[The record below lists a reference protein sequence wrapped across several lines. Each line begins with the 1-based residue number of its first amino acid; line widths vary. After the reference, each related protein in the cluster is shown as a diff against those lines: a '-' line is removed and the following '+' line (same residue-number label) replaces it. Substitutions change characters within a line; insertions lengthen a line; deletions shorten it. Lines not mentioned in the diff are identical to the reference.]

1 MRRDPALL
9 RAGHGLAGLAAVALG
24 VVAATGAAAAPQ
36 APPAAAA
43 SQLPAVSRQPHT
55 AAVAPFANLSDN
67 PDDDWIAAG
76 IAETVATDLEQLPAF
91 TVVAREAFAAAYG
104 AGASPGT
111 RPGPAGGRAREV
123 ARALGAS
130 RLVAGG
136 FQRLGGQLRITA
148 SVVDAGTG
156 AVLRAVTVDGTMDE
170 LFALQDRVSR
180 ALRDALVA
188 TAPPPGGMPRPR
200 AAALPSPAAPPPAA
214 ARPADVAAVPG
225 LPAFPAGAAGETG
238 AAARPAPGPRRGGAF
253 GAAPAPAAPS
263 AEASPPSPGEA
274 AESRP
279 VASSPNV
286 PRARRR
292 TFAGVPSDSVLPGD
306 VTGGIA
312 LGDAGPR
319 LGVAAEAGVL
329 TGRPT
334 VRPPRI
340 QQAPAIDGRL
350 DDAAWRSAA
359 AITDFVQ
366 RRPLDGAPATEA
378 TEVYVAYDSANIYIG
393 VYAHY
398 SDPSMMRANRA
409 DRDRPIADDTFLVY
423 FDPFLDQQRAYVF
436 GVNGYGVQSDSIL
449 DSRGGGGGL
458 GGGGGGGLRGR
469 RGFGPGRGGPGGA
482 PRGDRSWD
490 ALFTTAGQLVADGF
504 TAEMA
509 IPFKSLRYPQR
520 GGGAPHRW
528 GFQLARTIRGKD
540 ESVVWSP
547 VSRSVAGFLTQM
559 GVIEGLTGLSTSRNI
574 EILPTFTA
582 VRFGA
587 LDTATGTFSDGDPRP
602 EGGVNFKYGV
612 TSNLTADLTFNPD
625 FSQIESDQPQ
635 IEVNQRFALF
645 YPELRPFFLEGAE
658 IFQFLAPVRLVHTRT
673 IVDPRYGAKLTGKV
687 GDTTIGVMYAD
698 DEAPGNL
705 DDADDPALGQSAQ
718 TFVGRVRYDLYAESH
733 VGAIFT
739 ERQFLDGYNR
749 VAGLDSNF
757 RIGDTHSFGVRAIG
771 SRDRDPGS
779 GEETSGYLL
788 NASLQKTGR
797 NLSYAFGWY
806 NLSPDFATD
815 VGFVERT
822 DQRWAL
828 GNVSYL
834 WWPETWLVNWGPRA
848 TYSRGY
854 NFEGILEDE
863 DASAGIEFAFAKNIT
878 FSADADRILERFGGI
893 DFLKTRF
900 SSFTTVSTSRR
911 IAFGMG
917 FNRGDQ
923 IFFDADNPFLGFDTG
938 WIWFINARLIPRL
951 QSNINITTNRFIDP
965 RNDDA
970 LVFDVKIVRA
980 LTTYQFTDRFLLRN
994 ISEYNSFDGAL
1005 GLNLL
1010 FTYRVN
1016 AGTVFYVGYDDRYQ
1030 QAERIDRGLHGRE
1043 LDNRF
1048 FQSSALRRTN
1058 RAVFLKLQYLF
1069 RY

>member
-1 MRRDPALL
+1 M
-9 RAGHGLAGLAAVALG
+9 
-24 VVAATGAAAAPQ
+24 
-36 APPAAAA
+36 
-43 SQLPAVSRQPHT
+43 
-55 AAVAPFANLSDN
+55 VAPFSNLSGH
-67 PDDDWIAAG
+67 PADDWIAAG
-76 IAETVATDLEQLPAF
+76 IAETVATDLEQLPTF
-91 TVVAREAFAAAYG
+91 TVIERERFAAAYG
-104 AGASPGT
+104 ARAAPSPLDEGL
-111 RPGPAGGRAREV
+111 ARDV
-123 ARALGAS
+123 ARSLGAS

-136 FQRLGGQLRITA
+136 FQRLGERLRITA
-148 SVVDAGTG
+148 RVVDARTG
-156 AVLRAVTVDGTMDE
+156 AVLRAVTVDGTTDE

-180 ALRDALVA
+180 ALRDALAA
-188 TAPPPGGMPRPR
+188 TAPPPPGAARLV
-200 AAALPSPAAPPPAA
+200 AAATAGRAVPPPVAVRPPDTAAPPDPPAA
-214 ARPADVAAVPG
+214 GADA
-225 LPAFPAGAAGETG
+225 G
-238 AAARPAPGPRRGGAF
+238 AAARPAPGPRRRGAF
-253 GAAPAPAAPS
+253 GAAPAPA
-263 AEASPPSPGEA
+263 SPPSPPSAAAAPPSPVEA
-274 AESRP
+274 VESRP
-279 VASSPNV
+279 AASSPNA
-286 PRARRR
+286 PRARQRA
-292 TFAGVPSDSVLPGD
+292 FAGVPAGDVLPGD

-312 LGDAGPR
+312 LGADRPR
-319 LGVAAEAGVL
+319 LGVAADAGVL

-350 DDAAWRSAA
+350 DDAVWRTAA
-359 AITDFVQ
+359 AITEFVQ

-398 SDPSMMRANRA
+398 SDTSMIRANRA

-423 FDPFLDQQRAYVF
+423 LDPFLDQQRAYVF

-458 GGGGGGGLRGR
+458 GGGGLRGR

-547 VSRSVAGFLTQM
+547 VSRGVAGFLTQM

-587 LDTATGTFSDGDPRP
+587 LDTATGAFGDDDPRP

-698 DEAPGNL
+698 DEAPGNV
-705 DDADDPALGQSAQ
+705 DDPDDPALGRSSQ

-854 NFEGILEDE
+854 NFDGILEDE

-893 DFLKTRF
+893 DFFKTRF

-938 WIWFINARLIPRL
+938 WIWFINARPIPRL

-970 LVFDVKIVRA
+970 LVFNVKIVRA

-994 ISEYNSFDGAL
+994 ISEFNSFDGAL

-1030 QAERIDRGLHGRE
+1030 QAERIDRGLHARE

>member
-1 MRRDPALL
+1 MTAPA
-9 RAGHGLAGLAAVALG
+9 
-24 VVAATGAAAAPQ
+24 AAAAPQ
-36 APPAAAA
+36 APAPAAAA
-43 SQLPAVSRQPHT
+43 QLPPAPPQPHT
-55 AAVAPFANLSDN
+55 AAVVPFSNLSGH
-67 PDDDWIAAG
+67 PADDWIAAG
-76 IAETVATDLEQLPAF
+76 IAETVATDLEQLPTF
-91 TVVAREAFAAAYG
+91 TIIERERFAAEYA
-104 AGASPGT
+104 ARASPSPLDDGL
-111 RPGPAGGRAREV
+111 AREV

-136 FQRLGGQLRITA
+136 FQRLGERLRITA
-148 SVVDAGTG
+148 RVVDAGTG
-156 AVLRAVTVDGTMDE
+156 AVLRAVTVDGTTDE
-170 LFALQDRVSR
+170 LFALQDRVSE
-180 ALRDALVA
+180 ALREALAA
-188 TAPPPGGMPRPR
+188 TA
-200 AAALPSPAAPPPAA
+200 APPAA
-214 ARPADVAAVPG
+214 A
-225 LPAFPAGAAGETG
+225 
-238 AAARPAPGPRRGGAF
+238 AARSAPGPRRGGAF
-253 GAAPAPAAPS
+253 GAGPTSASPPPRPSTAASPPAPPAAAPPPRAPAP
-263 AEASPPSPGEA
+263 
-274 AESRP
+274 
-279 VASSPNV
+279 SPNV
-286 PRARRR
+286 PRARQRA
-292 TFAGVPSDSVLPGD
+292 FAGVPADGALPGD
-306 VTGGIA
+306 VTGGLA

-319 LGVAAEAGVL
+319 LGVASEAGVL

-359 AITDFVQ
+359 AITEFVQ

-378 TEVYVAYDSANIYIG
+378 TEVYLAYDSANIYIG

-587 LDTATGTFSDGDPRP
+587 LDTASGAFRDDDPRP

-705 DDADDPALGQSAQ
+705 DDADDTAFGQSAQ

-739 ERQFLDGYNR
+739 ERQLLDGYNR

-854 NFEGILEDE
+854 NFAGILEDE
-863 DASAGIEFAFAKNIT
+863 DASAGLEFAFAKNIT
-878 FSADADRILERFGGI
+878 FSADVDRVMERFGGI
-893 DFLKTRF
+893 DFFKNRF

-911 IAFGMG
+911 IAFGMA

-923 IFFDADNPFLGFDTG
+923 IFFDPDSPFLGFDTG
-938 WIWFINARLIPRL
+938 WVWFINARPIPRL

-1010 FTYRVN
+1010 LTYRVN

-1030 QAERIDRGLHGRE
+1030 QAERIDRGLDGRD

>member
-1 MRRDPALL
+1 M
-9 RAGHGLAGLAAVALG
+9 
-24 VVAATGAAAAPQ
+24 
-36 APPAAAA
+36 
-43 SQLPAVSRQPHT
+43 
-55 AAVAPFANLSDN
+55 
-67 PDDDWIAAG
+67 
-76 IAETVATDLEQLPAF
+76 
-91 TVVAREAFAAAYG
+91 
-104 AGASPGT
+104 
-111 RPGPAGGRAREV
+111 
-123 ARALGAS
+123 
-130 RLVAGG
+130 
-136 FQRLGGQLRITA
+136 
-148 SVVDAGTG
+148 
-156 AVLRAVTVDGTMDE
+156 
-170 LFALQDRVSR
+170 
-180 ALRDALVA
+180 
-188 TAPPPGGMPRPR
+188 
-200 AAALPSPAAPPPAA
+200 
-214 ARPADVAAVPG
+214 
-225 LPAFPAGAAGETG
+225 
-238 AAARPAPGPRRGGAF
+238 
-253 GAAPAPAAPS
+253 
-263 AEASPPSPGEA
+263 
-274 AESRP
+274 
-279 VASSPNV
+279 
-286 PRARRR
+286 
-292 TFAGVPSDSVLPGD
+292 
-306 VTGGIA
+306 TGGIA
-312 LGDAGPR
+312 LGGGGPR
-319 LGVAAEAGVL
+319 LGVASEAGVL

-359 AITDFVQ
+359 AITEFVQ

-436 GVNGYGVQSDSIL
+436 GVNGYGVLSDSIL

-458 GGGGGGGLRGR
+458 GGGGGGLRGR

-520 GGGAPHRW
+520 GGNAPHRW

-587 LDTATGTFSDGDPRP
+587 LDTATGAFSDDDPRP

-705 DDADDPALGQSAQ
+705 DDADDTALGQSAQ

-739 ERQFLDGYNR
+739 ERQFLGGYNR

-854 NFEGILEDE
+854 NFGGILEDE
-863 DASAGIEFAFAKNIT
+863 DASAGLEFAFAKNIT
-878 FSADADRILERFGGI
+878 FSADVDRVLERFGGI
-893 DFLKTRF
+893 DFFKNRF

-911 IAFGMG
+911 IAFGMA

-938 WIWFINARLIPRL
+938 WVWFINARPIPRL
-951 QSNINITTNRFIDP
+951 QSNVNITTNRFIDP
-965 RNDDA
+965 RNDGA

-1016 AGTVFYVGYDDRYQ
+1016 AGTVFYAGYDDRYQ
-1030 QAERIDRGLHGRE
+1030 QAERIDRGLHGRD

>member
-1 MRRDPALL
+1 M
-9 RAGHGLAGLAAVALG
+9 
-24 VVAATGAAAAPQ
+24 AAAAQ
-36 APPAAAA
+36 LPPA
-43 SQLPAVSRQPHT
+43 SPQPHT
-55 AAVAPFANLSDN
+55 AAVAPFANLSGD
-67 PDDDWIAAG
+67 PADDWIAAG
-76 IAETVATDLEQLPAF
+76 IAETVTTDLEQLPTF
-91 TVVAREAFAAAYG
+91 TVVAREAFAAEYA
-104 AGASPGT
+104 ARPSPSPLDDGL
-111 RPGPAGGRAREV
+111 AREV

-130 RLVAGG
+130 RLVTGG
-136 FQRLGGQLRITA
+136 FQRLGERLRVTA
-148 SVVDAGTG
+148 RVVDAGTG
-156 AVLRAVTVDGTMDE
+156 AVLRALTVDGTTDE
-170 LFALQDRVSR
+170 LFALQDRVSE
-180 ALRDALVA
+180 ALREALAA
-188 TAPPPGGMPRPR
+188 T
-200 AAALPSPAAPPPAA
+200 AALPAAAGAPP
-214 ARPADVAAVPG
+214 AR
-225 LPAFPAGAAGETG
+225 
-238 AAARPAPGPRRGGAF
+238 GPRRGGAF
-253 GAAPAPAAPS
+253 GAGPTSASPPPRPSAAASPPAPPSAAPPPRAPAP
-263 AEASPPSPGEA
+263 
-274 AESRP
+274 
-279 VASSPNV
+279 SPNV
-286 PRARRR
+286 PRAPQRA
-292 TFAGVPSDSVLPGD
+292 FAGVPADGALPGD

-312 LGDAGPR
+312 LGAAGPR
-319 LGVAAEAGVL
+319 LGVASEAGVL

-359 AITDFVQ
+359 AITEFVQ

-378 TEVYVAYDSANIYIG
+378 TEVYLAYDSANIYIG

-458 GGGGGGGLRGR
+458 GGGGGGLRGR

-587 LDTATGTFSDGDPRP
+587 LDTATGAFSDDDPRP

-854 NFEGILEDE
+854 NFAGILEDE
-863 DASAGIEFAFAKNIT
+863 DASAGLEFAFAKNIT
-878 FSADADRILERFGGI
+878 FSADVDRVMERFGGI
-893 DFLKTRF
+893 DFFKNRF

-911 IAFGMG
+911 IAFGMA

-923 IFFDADNPFLGFDTG
+923 IFFDPDSPFLGFDTG
-938 WIWFINARLIPRL
+938 WVWFINARPIPRL

-1010 FTYRVN
+1010 LTYRVN

-1030 QAERIDRGLHGRE
+1030 QAERIDRGLDGRD

>member
-1 MRRDPALL
+1 M
-9 RAGHGLAGLAAVALG
+9 ALG
-24 VVAATGAAAAPQ
+24 VAAVTATAAAPQ
-36 APPAAAA
+36 APAGAAAA
-43 SQLPAVSRQPHT
+43 QLPTASRPPHT
-55 AAVAPFANLSDN
+55 AAVAPFANLSGN

-76 IAETVATDLEQLPAF
+76 IGETVATDLEQLPAL
-91 TVVAREAFAAAYG
+91 TVVAREAFAAEYA
-104 AGASPGT
+104 ARASPLPLDD
-111 RPGPAGGRAREV
+111 RRARDV

-136 FQRLGGQLRITA
+136 FQRLGGRLRITA
-148 SVVDAGTG
+148 RVVDAGTG
-156 AVLRAVTVDGTMDE
+156 AVLRAVTVDGTLDE

-180 ALRDALVA
+180 ALRDALAA
-188 TAPPPGGMPRPR
+188 T
-200 AAALPSPAAPPPAA
+200 
-214 ARPADVAAVPG
+214 
-225 LPAFPAGAAGETG
+225 GAAG
-238 AAARPAPGPRRGGAF
+238 RPAPGPRRGGAF
-253 GAAPAPAAPS
+253 GAAPAPAAPAPSVAAAPPPS
-263 AEASPPSPGEA
+263 AEAAPPAPGEA

-292 TFAGVPSDSVLPGD
+292 TFAGVPADGALPGD

-340 QQAPAIDGRL
+340 QQPPAIDGRL

-458 GGGGGGGLRGR
+458 GGGSGGLRGR

-587 LDTATGTFSDGDPRP
+587 LDTATGAFSDDDPRP

-612 TSNLTADLTFNPD
+612 TSNLTTDLTFNPD

-705 DDADDPALGQSAQ
+705 EDADDPALGQSAQ

-854 NFEGILEDE
+854 DFAGILEDE

-893 DFLKTRF
+893 DFFKTRF
-900 SSFTTVSTSRR
+900 NSFTTVSTSRR

-938 WIWFINARLIPRL
+938 WIWFINARPIPRL

-1010 FTYRVN
+1010 LTYRVN

>member
-1 MRRDPALL
+1 MHARRG
-9 RAGHGLAGLAAVALG
+9 RAGVAAVALG
-24 VVAATGAAAAPQ
+24 VLATASAAAATQ
-36 APPAAAA
+36 RPPPLAAAQVSPA
-43 SQLPAVSRQPHT
+43 SPQPHT
-55 AAVAPFANLSDN
+55 AAVAPFSNLSGD
-67 PDDDWIAAG
+67 PADDWIAAG
-76 IAETVATDLEQLPAF
+76 IAETVATDLEQVPAL

-104 AGASPGT
+104 VRQSP
-111 RPGPAGGRAREV
+111 PGPDDGWAREV
-123 ARALGAS
+123 ARGLGAS
-130 RLVAGG
+130 RLVAGA
-136 FQRLGGQLRITA
+136 FQRLDERLRITA
-148 SVVDAGTG
+148 RVVDAGSG
-156 AVLRAVTVDGTMDE
+156 AVLRAVTVDGRTDE

-180 ALRDALVA
+180 ALRDALA
-188 TAPPPGGMPRPR
+188 APAPLAGAPR
-200 AAALPSPAAPPPAA
+200 AGAGVSSGRARSRPATPPAAAAAPAAPPTDAA
-214 ARPADVAAVPG
+214 AAPG
-225 LPAFPAGAAGETG
+225 P
-238 AAARPAPGPRRGGAF
+238 AARPAPAPRRGGAF
-253 GAAPAPAAPS
+253 GAAPAPPSPPPPAAAPS
-263 AEASPPSPGEA
+263 PPPPREA
-274 AESRP
+274 ARAP
-279 VASSPNV
+279 APSPNV
-286 PRARRR
+286 PRAPQR
-292 TFAGVPSDSVLPGD
+292 TFAGVPAPGGLPGD

-312 LGDAGPR
+312 IGDAGPR
-319 LGVAAEAGVL
+319 LGVASEAGVL

-350 DDAAWRSAA
+350 DDAAWRAAA
-359 AITDFVQ
+359 AITEFVQ

-449 DSRGGGGGL
+449 DSRTGGGGL
-458 GGGGGGGLRGR
+458 GGGGGNLRVR

-520 GGGAPHRW
+520 GGNAPHRW

-547 VSRSVAGFLTQM
+547 VSRNVAGFLTQM
-559 GVIEGLTGLSTSRNI
+559 GLIEGLTGLSTSRNI

-587 LDTATGTFSDGDPRP
+587 LDTASGTFSDDDPRP

-705 DDADDPALGQSAQ
+705 DDADDPALGRSAQ
-718 TFVGRVRYDLYAESH
+718 TFVGRVRYDLYAESY

-739 ERQFLDGYNR
+739 ERQLLDGYNR

-771 SRDRDPGS
+771 SRDRDPAG
-779 GEETSGYLL
+779 GEETTGYLL

-797 NLSYAFGWY
+797 NLSYALGWY

-854 NFEGILEDE
+854 NFAGILEDE
-863 DASAGIEFAFAKNIT
+863 NASAGLEFAFAKNIT

-893 DFLKTRF
+893 DFFKTRF

-938 WIWFINARLIPRL
+938 WIWFINARPVPRL

-965 RNDDA
+965 RNDGA
-970 LVFDVKIVRA
+970 LVFDVRIVRA

-994 ISEYNSFDGAL
+994 ISEYNTFDGAL

-1016 AGTVFYVGYDDRYQ
+1016 AGTVFYAGYDDRYQ
-1030 QAERIDRGLHGRE
+1030 QAERIDRGLHGRD